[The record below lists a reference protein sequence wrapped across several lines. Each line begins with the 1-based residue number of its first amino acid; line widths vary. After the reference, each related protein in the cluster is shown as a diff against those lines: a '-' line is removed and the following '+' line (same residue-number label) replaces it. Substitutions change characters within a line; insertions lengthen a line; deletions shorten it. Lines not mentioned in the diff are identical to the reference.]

1 MSERKG
7 INKYYPPDWD
17 PSKIPKKKKT
27 GNEIIKVR
35 LMTPF
40 SMRCGKCN
48 EYIGERRKFNARK
61 EVTGEKYMNVKII
74 RFYLSCPR
82 CTNTIN
88 LKTNPQTAG
97 YIIESGA
104 VKNFE
109 PTATNDVPVQE
120 TEEQILE
127 RLEREEKENKEYQTL
142 KKKRKQNPF
151 WQKDRSLKDDQ
162 GDVLENL
169 EKKMIEQQRQQEITS
184 QIENLQKKYTDISAK
199 GGSDALLD
207 AAQKRLQEEAA
218 AHQELSA
225 KSIEKQDEEEAAKAF
240 SNRRHPNIGPSSS
253 PKDEGNTDEKVPE
266 SKDFLTDSLTVPKIT
281 VKKRKVTESSN
292 NKLPINELTSKK
304 QTNTIT
310 SLFNYS
316 SDDD

>member
-17 PSKIPKKKKT
+17 PSKIPKKRKT

-74 RFYLSCPR
+74 RFYLSCPK
-82 CTNTIN
+82 CTNIIKI
-88 LKTNPQTAG
+88 KTNPQTAG

-109 PTATNDVPVQE
+109 PTDTNDVPVQE

-127 RLEREEKENKEYQTL
+127 RLEKEEKENEEFQKL
-142 KKKRKQNPF
+142 KKKRKQDPF

-169 EKKMIEQQRQQEITS
+169 EKKMVEQQRQQEITN
-184 QIENLQKKYTDISAK
+184 QIESLQKKYTEISAK
-199 GGSDALLD
+199 GGSDALLN

-218 AHQELSA
+218 ERQKSSA
-225 KSIEKQDEEEAAKAF
+225 KSMELQYEEEAAKAF
-240 SNRRHPNIGPSSS
+240 SNYKHSNIVSTSYQ
-253 PKDEGNTDEKVPE
+253 DDNGNVATEIRETK
-266 SKDFLTDSLTVPKIT
+266 DSLAESLPQPKIT
-281 VKKRKVTESSN
+281 VKKRKVTAN
-292 NKLPINELTSKK
+292 RNYNLPINELTNEK
-304 QTNTIT
+304 QANNMTN
-310 SLFNYS
+310 LFNYS